1 MSGEGIRRAFSG
13 VRPVDWVLAGV
24 LTALGTA
31 LMTMNVLVSDQQVA
45 DAIAEGSM
53 VHPMSSH
60 SWLMV
65 PAFALA
71 TLPVLWWRRGVVA
84 VTGLALAAM
93 VVHDLLFG
101 WVTRCGAG
109 LPLAFVLAY
118 LGAYASERARAVL
131 VLGLS
136 TLLAAGVLV
145 VDATTG
151 IGPIVLALPVLLIVF
166 GVGRAVQH
174 RTAMADELRARS
186 TELRQLRDERAALE
200 VADDRA
206 HLSHQFDGL
215 LRDRLAQLT
224 AAADSGSDLDP
235 VRAREA
241 LASIEDDSRR
251 TMNDLREV
259 VGVLRG
265 GDVALGP
272 PPSVAHLEELL
283 ARQGSP
289 ASRLT
294 VTGHPR
300 SLPASVELSA
310 YRIVEHFVD
319 ALADHPGAP
328 IHVEVR
334 FDDDALEMHV
344 EGLVKKKGDV
354 RATVARAR
362 ERAKLLGGSAGI
374 TVSRGRARAVAQL
387 PIPT

>member
-1 MSGEGIRRAFSG
+1 MSGEGIRRVLSG

-31 LMTMNVLVSDQQVA
+31 LMVMNVLLTDQEVGEA
-45 DAIAEGSM
+45 VAEGSM

-84 VTGLALAAM
+84 ATGLALVA
-93 VVHDLLFG
+93 VVAHDLLFG

-118 LGAYASERARAVL
+118 LGAYACPRARALL
-131 VLGLS
+131 VLGLGS
-136 TLLAAGVLV
+136 LLTVAVLA

-151 IGPIVLALPVLLIVF
+151 IEPIALALPVLLIIF
-166 GVGRAVQH
+166 GIGRAVRH
-174 RTAMADELRARS
+174 RTAMADDLRVR
-186 TELRQLRDERAALE
+186 TTQLRQLRDERAALE
-200 VADDRA
+200 VAGDRA
-206 HLSHQFDGL
+206 QLSSQFDGL

-224 AAADSGSDLDP
+224 AAADSGAGLDP
-235 VRAREA
+235 AGARQV

-251 TMNDLREV
+251 TMEDLREAL
-259 VGVLRG
+259 GVLRG

-283 ARQGSP
+283 ARQGGT

-294 VTGHPR
+294 VTGNPR

-310 YRIVEHFVD
+310 YRIVEHFIEM
-319 ALADHPGAP
+319 LADDPGAP

-334 FDDDALEMHV
+334 FDDDALEMRV
-344 EGLVKKKGDV
+344 EGPAKRRGDV
-354 RATVARAR
+354 RATVARAA
-362 ERAKLLGGSAGI
+362 ERARLLGGSAGI